1 MKIANETKVG
11 ILAAFSIALLIIGYN
26 FLKGNSIFSSETVLY
41 ARYSRVDGLA
51 VSKPVLINGFQ
62 IGRVDK
68 LILQPNGTIIATLK
82 IQGKYDIPKNSI
94 AKLESTD
101 LLGSKA
107 IVMALGTGQDFA
119 QDGDTLNA
127 NVEKNLMEAVQPV
140 QKKAE
145 LIIGK
150 MDSILTSVNT
160 ILNPNFQKNVD
171 KSFNSIAATLTSLE
185 GTSKKVDGLVGTES
199 KRIAAILANAE
210 SISLNLKNNNEKINA
225 ILNNINTITD
235 QVAAANFKQTLD
247 NANKAVSDLQGIVTK
262 VNNGQGTL
270 GLLVNDTKMYDNLN
284 NASKNLDN
292 LIIDLKENPKRY
304 VHFSV
309 FGGGNK
315 RTNNK
320 RPVST

>member
-26 FLKGNSIFSSETVLY
+26 FLKGNAIFSTETILY
-41 ARYSRVDGLA
+41 ARYTHVDGLG

-68 LILQPNGTIIATLK
+68 LQLQPDGTILATLK
-82 IQGKYDIPKNSI
+82 IKGKYEIPKNST
-94 AKLESTD
+94 ARLESTD

-107 IVMALGTGQDFA
+107 IVMALGTGRDFA

-145 LIIGK
+145 AIIGK
-150 MDSILTSVNT
+150 MDSILTSINSIV
-160 ILNPNFQKNVD
+160 NPNFQKNVD
-171 KSFNSIAATLTSLE
+171 KSFTSIAATLASLE
-185 GTSKKVDGLVGTES
+185 ATSKKVDQMVGNEGS
-199 KRIAAILANAE
+199 KISVILTNAE
-210 SISLNLKNNNEKINA
+210 SISSNLKNNNAKINA
-225 ILNNINTITD
+225 IMNNINSITD
-235 QVAAANFKQTLD
+235 QVAAANFKQTIE
-247 NANKAVSDLQGIVTK
+247 NANKAVADLQGVVNK
-262 VNNGQGTL
+262 MNNGNGTL
-270 GLLVNDTKMYDNLN
+270 GLLLNDSKMYDNLN

-292 LIIDLKENPKRY
+292 LIIDLKQNPKRY

-315 RTNNK
+315 DK
-320 RPVST
+320 

>member
-26 FLKGNSIFSSETVLY
+26 FLKGNSIFSSETLLY

-51 VSKPVLINGFQ
+51 ISKPVLINGFQ

-68 LILQPNGTIIATLK
+68 LVLQPDGSILATLRIK
-82 IQGKYDIPKNSI
+82 GKYDIPKSSI
-94 AKLESTD
+94 ARLESTD

-107 IVMALGTGQDFA
+107 IVMSLGSGKDYA
-119 QDGDTLNA
+119 QEGDTLNSK
-127 NVEKNLMEAVQPV
+127 VEKNLMETVQPV

-145 LIIGK
+145 MIIGK
-150 MDSILTSVNT
+150 MDSILTSVNS
-160 ILNPNFQKNVD
+160 ILNPDFQKNVN
-171 KSFNSIAATLTSLE
+171 KSFNSIAGTLASLE
-185 GTSKKVDGLVGTES
+185 GTSKKVDGLVGSES

-210 SISLNLKNNNEKINA
+210 SISSNLKNNNERINA
-225 ILNNINTITD
+225 ILGNINKITD
-235 QVAAANFKQTLD
+235 QVAAANFKQTID
-247 NANKAVSDLQGIVTK
+247 NANKAVADLQGIVSK
-262 VNNGQGTL
+262 VNDGKGTL

-292 LIIDLKENPKRY
+292 LIIDLKANPKRY

-309 FGGGNK
+309 FGGGKSKDN
-315 RTNNK
+315 
-320 RPVST
+320 

>member
-1 MKIANETKVG
+1 MKITNETKVG
-11 ILAAFSIALLIIGYN
+11 ILASCSIALLIIGYN
-26 FLKGNSIFSSETVLY
+26 FLKGNAIFSSETVLY
-41 ARYSRVDGLA
+41 ARYTHVDGLA

-68 LILQPNGTIIATLK
+68 LVLQPNGEIVATLK
-82 IQGKYDIPKNSI
+82 IKGKYDIPKSSI
-94 AKLESTD
+94 ARLESTD

-107 IVMALGTGQDFA
+107 IVMSLGTGKDYA
-119 QDGDTLNA
+119 QDGDTLNS

-160 ILNPNFQKNVD
+160 ILNPNFQNNVN
-171 KSFNSIAATLTSLE
+171 KSFNSIASTLASLE
-185 GTSKKVDGLVGTES
+185 GTSKKVDGLVGTEG
-199 KRIAAILANAE
+199 KRISAILANAE
-210 SISLNLKNNNEKINA
+210 SISGNLKNNNEKINA

-235 QVAAANFKQTLD
+235 QVAAANFKQTID
-247 NANKAVSDLQGIVTK
+247 NANKAVADLQGIVTK
-262 VNNGQGTL
+262 VNDGKGTL
-270 GLLVNDTKMYDNLN
+270 GMLVNDTKMYDNLN

-292 LIIDLKENPKRY
+292 LIIDLKANPKRY

-309 FGGGNK
+309 FGGGGK
-315 RTNNK
+315 DK
-320 RPVST
+320 

>member
-11 ILAAFSIALLIIGYN
+11 ILAAFSIAVLIIGYN

-41 ARYSRVDGLA
+41 ARYARVDGLA

-68 LILQPNGTIIATLK
+68 LVLQPNGEIVATLK
-82 IQGKYDIPKNSI
+82 IKGKYDIPKNSI
-94 AKLESTD
+94 ARLEGTD

-107 IVMALGTGQDFA
+107 IVMALGTGKDYA
-119 QDGDTLNA
+119 LDGDTLNA
-127 NVEKNLMEAVQPV
+127 NVAQNLMEAVEPV
-140 QKKAE
+140 QKKAQ

-160 ILNPNFQKNVD
+160 ILNPDFQNNVN
-171 KSFNSIAATLTSLE
+171 KSFNSIAATLASLE
-185 GTSKKVDGLVGTES
+185 GTSKKVDGLVGTEG
-199 KRIAAILANAE
+199 KRISAILANAE
-210 SISLNLKNNNEKINA
+210 SISANLKNNNAKINA

-235 QVAAANFKQTLD
+235 QVAAANFKQTID
-247 NANKAVSDLQGIVTK
+247 NANKAVADLQGIVTK
-262 VNNGQGTL
+262 VNDGKGTL

-284 NASKNLDN
+284 SASKNLDN

-309 FGGGNK
+309 FGGGSK
-315 RTNNK
+315 DK
-320 RPVST
+320 

>member
-11 ILAAFSIALLIIGYN
+11 IMAAISIALLIIGYN
-26 FLKGNSIFSSETVLY
+26 FLKGNAIFSNETVLY
-41 ARYSRVDGLA
+41 AKYSRVDGLG

-68 LILQPNGTIIATLK
+68 LQLQPDGSILATLK
-82 IQGKYDIPKNSI
+82 IKGKYEIPKNSI
-94 AKLESTD
+94 AKLEGTD

-107 IVMALGTGQDFA
+107 IVMELGSGQDFA

-127 NVEKNLMEAVQPV
+127 NVAKGLLETVQPV

-171 KSFNSIAATLTSLE
+171 KSFNSISATLASLE
-185 GTSKKVDGLVGTES
+185 STSKKVDNLVGSEGT
-199 KRIAAILANAE
+199 RIAAILSNVEA
-210 SISLNLKNNNEKINA
+210 ITVNLKSNNQKINS
-225 ILNNINTITD
+225 ILNNVNTITD
-235 QVAAANFKQTLD
+235 QVAAANFKQTID
-247 NANKAVSDLQGIVTK
+247 NANKAMAEVQSIVSK
-262 VNNGQGTL
+262 VNSGQGSL
-270 GLLVNDTKMYDNLN
+270 GMLVNDTKMYENLT

-292 LIIDLKENPKRY
+292 LMIDLKQNPKRY

-315 RTNNK
+315 K
-320 RPVST
+320 KDD

>member
-1 MKIANETKVG
+1 MKITNETKVG

-26 FLKGNSIFSSETVLY
+26 FLKGNAIFSSETLLY
-41 ARYSRVDGLA
+41 ARYSHVDGLA
-51 VSKPVLINGFQ
+51 VSKPVLINGYQ

-68 LILQPNGTIIATLK
+68 LQLQPDGTILATLK
-82 IQGKYDIPKNSI
+82 IKGKYDIPKNSI
-94 AKLESTD
+94 ARLESTD

-107 IVMALGTGQDFA
+107 IVMALGTGRDFA
-119 QDGDTLNA
+119 LDGDTLNA
-127 NVEKNLMEAVQPV
+127 NVEKNLMEAVEPV

-150 MDSILTSVNT
+150 MDSILTSVNS
-160 ILNPNFQKNVD
+160 ILNPDFQKNVN

-185 GTSKKVDGLVGTES
+185 GTSKKVDGLVGTEG
-199 KRIAAILANAE
+199 KRISAILANAE
-210 SISLNLKNNNEKINA
+210 AISLNLKNNNQKINA
-225 ILNNINTITD
+225 ILTNINTITD
-235 QVAAANFKQTLD
+235 QVAAANFKQTID
-247 NANKAVSDLQGIVTK
+247 NANKAVADLQGIVSK

-309 FGGGNK
+309 FGGGGK
-315 RTNNK
+315 DK
-320 RPVST
+320 

>member
-26 FLKGNSIFSSETVLY
+26 FLKGNSIFSTETVLY
-41 ARYSRVDGLA
+41 AKYSKVDGLA

-68 LILQPNGTIIATLK
+68 LILQPDGTILATLK
-82 IQGKYDIPKNSI
+82 IKGKYDIPKNSI

-107 IVMALGTGQDFA
+107 IVMALGNGSNFA

-127 NVEKNLMEAVQPV
+127 NVEKNLMEAVEPV

-171 KSFNSIAATLTSLE
+171 KSFNSIAATLASLE
-185 GTSKKVDGLVGTES
+185 GTSKKVDGLVGTEG
-199 KRIAAILANAE
+199 KRIAAILSNAE

-262 VNNGQGTL
+262 VNNGEGTL

-309 FGGGNK
+309 FGGGGK
-315 RTNNK
+315 K
-320 RPVST
+320 DK

>member
-26 FLKGNSIFSSETVLY
+26 FLKGNAIFSSETVLY
-41 ARYSRVDGLA
+41 AKYSHVDGLS

-68 LILQPNGTIIATLK
+68 LQLQPDGSIVATLK
-82 IQGKYDIPKNSI
+82 IKGKYDIPKNSI

-107 IVMALGTGQDFA
+107 IVMALGTGGDYA
-119 QDGDTLNA
+119 VDGDTLNA
-127 NVEKNLMEAVQPV
+127 NVAKGLMETVEPV

-145 LIIGK
+145 LIIAK

-171 KSFNSIAATLTSLE
+171 KSFNSIASTLSSLE
-185 GTSKKVDGLVGTES
+185 ATSKKVDNLVGSEGS
-199 KRIAAILANAE
+199 RISAILANVEA
-210 SISLNLKNNNEKINA
+210 ISNNLKQNNQKING

-235 QVAAANFKQTLD
+235 QVAASNFKQTVD
-247 NANKAVSDLQGIVTK
+247 NANKAMADLQTVVAKI
-262 VNNGQGTL
+262 NNGQGTL
-270 GLLVNDTKMYDNLN
+270 GMLVNDTKMYDNLN

-315 RTNNK
+315 K
-320 RPVST
+320 DK

>member
-1 MKIANETKVG
+1 VKITNETKVG
-11 ILAAFSIALLIIGYN
+11 ILAAFSIAVLIIGYN

-41 ARYSRVDGLA
+41 ARYTRVDGLG

-68 LILQPNGTIIATLK
+68 LVLQPNGEILATLK
-82 IQGKYDIPKNSI
+82 IKGKYDIPKNTV
-94 AKLESTD
+94 ARLESTD

-107 IVMALGTGQDFA
+107 IVMSLGSSKDYA
-119 QDGDTLNA
+119 QDGDTLNS

-160 ILNPNFQKNVD
+160 ILNPDFQKNVN
-171 KSFNSIAATLTSLE
+171 KSFNSISATLASLE
-185 GTSKKVDGLVGTES
+185 GTSKKVDGLVGTEG
-199 KRIAAILANAE
+199 KRISAILANAE
-210 SISLNLKNNNEKINA
+210 SISANLKNNNEKINS
-225 ILNNINTITD
+225 ILEHINTITD
-235 QVAAANFKQTLD
+235 QVAAANFKQTID
-247 NANKAVSDLQGIVTK
+247 NANKAVADLQGIVSK
-262 VNNGQGTL
+262 VNDGKGTL

-292 LIIDLKENPKRY
+292 LIIDLKANPKRY

-315 RTNNK
+315 DK
-320 RPVST
+320 

>member
-26 FLKGNSIFSSETVLY
+26 FLKGNAIFSSETVLY
-41 ARYSRVDGLA
+41 ARYSHVDGLA

-68 LILQPNGTIIATLK
+68 LQLQSDGSILATLK
-82 IQGKYDIPKNSI
+82 IKGKYEIPKSSI

-107 IVMALGTGQDFA
+107 IVMALGSGADYA

-127 NVEKNLMEAVQPV
+127 NVQKGLLETVQPV

-145 LIIGK
+145 MIIAK
-150 MDSILTSVNT
+150 MDSILTSVNS

-171 KSFNSIAATLTSLE
+171 KSFNSISSTLASLE
-185 GTSKKVDGLVGTES
+185 STSKKVDNLVGSEGS
-199 KRIAAILANAE
+199 RISAILANVEA
-210 SISLNLKNNNEKINA
+210 ISGNLKQNNQKISA
-225 ILNNINTITD
+225 ILDNVHSITD
-235 QVAAANFKQTLD
+235 QVAAANFKQTID
-247 NANKAVSDLQGIVTK
+247 NANKAVADLQSIVGK
-262 VNNGQGTL
+262 INKGEGSL
-270 GLLVNDTKMYDNLN
+270 GMLVNDAKLYDNLN

-292 LIIDLKENPKRY
+292 LMIDLKANPKRY

-315 RTNNK
+315 DK
-320 RPVST
+320 

>member
-1 MKIANETKVG
+1 MKITNETKVG
-11 ILAAFSIALLIIGYN
+11 ILAAFSIAVLIIGYN

-41 ARYSRVDGLA
+41 ARYTRVDGLG

-68 LILQPNGTIIATLK
+68 LVLQPNGEILATLK
-82 IQGKYDIPKNSI
+82 IKGKYDIPKNSV
-94 AKLESTD
+94 ARLESTD

-107 IVMALGTGQDFA
+107 IVMALGTGKDYA
-119 QDGDTLNA
+119 LDGDTLNS

-160 ILNPNFQKNVD
+160 ILNPDFQKNVN
-171 KSFNSIAATLTSLE
+171 KSFNSISATLASLE
-185 GTSKKVDGLVGTES
+185 GTSKKIDGLVGTEG
-199 KRIAAILANAE
+199 KRISAILANAE
-210 SISLNLKNNNEKINA
+210 SISGNLKNNNAKINA

-235 QVAAANFKQTLD
+235 QVAAANFKQTID
-247 NANKAVSDLQGIVTK
+247 NANKAVADLQGIVTK
-262 VNNGQGTL
+262 VNDGKGTL

-292 LIIDLKENPKRY
+292 LIIDLKANPKRY

-309 FGGGNK
+309 FGGGGK
-315 RTNNK
+315 DK
-320 RPVST
+320 

>member
-1 MKIANETKVG
+1 VKIANETKVG
-11 ILAAFSIALLIIGYN
+11 ILAAFSIAVLIIGYN

-41 ARYSRVDGLA
+41 ARYTRVDGLG

-68 LILQPNGTIIATLK
+68 LVLQPNGEIVATLK
-82 IQGKYDIPKNSI
+82 IKGKYDIPKNSI
-94 AKLESTD
+94 ARLEGTD

-107 IVMALGTGQDFA
+107 IVMALGTGTDFA
-119 QDGDTLNA
+119 QDGDTLNS

-160 ILNPNFQKNVD
+160 ILNPDFQKNVN
-171 KSFNSIAATLTSLE
+171 KSFNSIASTLASLE
-185 GTSKKVDGLVGTES
+185 GTSKKVDGLVGTEG
-199 KRIAAILANAE
+199 KRISAILANAE
-210 SISLNLKNNNEKINA
+210 SISSNLKNNNDKINA

-235 QVAAANFKQTLD
+235 QVAAANFKQTID
-247 NANKAVSDLQGIVTK
+247 NANKAVADLQGIVTK
-262 VNNGQGTL
+262 VNDGKGTL

-309 FGGGNK
+309 FGGGGK
-315 RTNNK
+315 DK
-320 RPVST
+320 